1 MNEILK
7 DRLKDLAESLQ
18 DAASKAAEI
27 GNAIAQVSAESWT
40 PVETASPF
48 IIGLTVF
55 ILAIFVGYYVVWKV
69 TPALHSPLMSVTNAI
84 SSVII
89 IGALIAAGQDLNGS
103 AKAVGFIAITLASI
117 NIFGGFVVTRRMLE
131 MFDGKKKGKE

>member
-7 DRLKDLAESLQ
+7 DQLRELSDNLQ
-18 DAASKAAEI
+18 NASIKATEI
-27 GNAIAQVSAESWT
+27 GNAIVSTTTSGS
-40 PVETASPF
+40 VEDMSPF
-48 IIGLTVF
+48 ILGLTVF
-55 ILAIFVGYYVVWKV
+55 VLAVFVGYYVVWKV

-89 IGALIAAGQDLNGS
+89 VGALIAAGQDLSGS
-103 AKAVGFIAITLASI
+103 AKIAGFIAITLASI

-131 MFDGKKKGKE
+131 MFDTKKKGSEK